1 MVKIKRGELIAKIK
15 RVAGLPGNKNDFF
28 TRQQLVELLSLLEQT
43 KQLAKE
49 LKHAKRSSGT
59 KGI

>member
-15 RVAGLPGNKNDFF
+15 MVAGLPGNKNDFF
-28 TRQQLVELLSLLEQT
+28 TRQQLVELLSLLEQI

-49 LKHAKRSSGT
+49 WKYVKRSSGI